1 MSETIPESPLGRVG
15 VVGLGFLGRGIAA
28 CALGYG
34 FEVVGI
40 SRDAKQRT
48 ACDDFVEV
56 AIDELIEHL
65 DFDPSLREL
74 WRPRFTATSDYSE
87 LSSCEFVIESVAE
100 DLSIK
105 QQVFDAIEAVIE
117 PNIPIASNTSAIP
130 ITRLQ
135 EGRQNPGRF
144 VGMHWAE
151 PAHATRFLELIRGEH
166 TTDTTFDVAERIGR
180 LLGKDPCRVE
190 RDIPGFIVN
199 RLGYSIYREALSLIE
214 RGVADAETIDRAFR
228 NAVGLWASFCG
239 PLRWIDI
246 TGGPEFYERL
256 MRGVLPTLSNASEPP
271 APIREL
277 ANQKLRG
284 SVGGRGFYEYTEE
297 ESRRWEKL
305 YHEQVWAV
313 RRVQAELA
321 KRR

>member
-1 MSETIPESPLGRVG
+1 MSETTPESSLKRVG

-28 CALGYG
+28 CALGHG
-34 FEVVGI
+34 LEVVGI
-40 SRDAKQRT
+40 SRDSKERA
-48 ACDDFVEV
+48 ACLEFIDV

-65 DFDPSLREL
+65 DFDTSLREL
-74 WRPRFTATSDYSE
+74 WRSRFTATSEYSE

-105 QQVFDAIEAVIE
+105 QQVFDAIEAVID

-166 TTDTTFDVAERIGR
+166 TTDTTFEAAERLGH

-190 RDIPGFIVN
+190 KDVPGFIVN
-199 RLGYSIYREALSLIE
+199 RLAYSVYREALSLIE
-214 RGVADAETIDRAFR
+214 RGVADAETIDRAFQ
-228 NAVGLWASFCG
+228 NAFGLWASFCG

-256 MRGVLPTLSNASEPP
+256 MRGVLPDLSAASEPP

-277 ANQKLRG
+277 ASQKLRG
-284 SVGGRGFYEYTEE
+284 SAGGRGFYEYTEE
-297 ESRRWEKL
+297 ESRRWEEL

-313 RRVQAELA
+313 RRAQAELA
-321 KRR
+321 RRR